1 MARSPDHPIPVRS
14 FSCTCTFPPS
24 GVSLAVRLMFANRRC
39 ALKEKWEQREA
50 LKKTLLVLLALFFF
64 VFVLWALNGKSG
76 ELVRVLQEEI
86 LAVVARHL
94 NIEREMVQIKLD
106 RGATISRS
114 MFRC

>member
-64 VFVLWALNGKSG
+64 VFVLWAQND
-76 ELVRVLQEEI
+76 QPPPQTPPPPP
-86 LAVVARHL
+86 HPPPPPPPPPHHPHP
-94 NIEREMVQIKLD
+94 
-106 RGATISRS
+106 
-114 MFRC
+114 